1 MYTVPKYG
9 GVGCQKVE
17 ANDYLDAITLYY
29 SLLGYDETMS
39 ITDVKGISCHLVKK
53 FCNFYVGDV
62 KYGITKL
69 YEFIRSAI
77 YDGRVV
83 YDYLRG
89 NNEFIN
95 VDFTLID
102 CVHESSIK
110 GIVNLLIRC
119 KRLLRLLGER
129 ANKGDTITYL
139 RRVFTDRF
147 TLCDSPSVDLNRYT
161 DILYIVT
168 FNGNKSITVE
178 DVIINIKC
186 MMSYICRDNKE
197 ELYKLYDAIRDST
210 SYLDVED
217 ASISLSF
224 DKGCPKDC
232 YYYEIDDSFK
242 GMLKDVKCVGD
253 LQDLLYTFNSMTRYF
268 HDEYDDSITLGKLAG
283 YMLSHAYLSRVGGM
297 SILNTVDTLDS
308 VEYEMIREWSL
319 HKDFIENSCRHIHQS
334 YCVHFL
340 NTFNGY
346 ITNGTMNRLDRIL
359 YLIDKYR
366 DTAILYDKSIVIDD
380 YMLGI
385 SQFIPSK
392 YIEKHCR
399 IEVETALHKMYGVL
413 IMYSMLWNTTI
424 IPLNSV
430 DVFKCLSCMSDDTLT
445 CGSML
450 DVNTDC
456 KVYVRDIVEETDYTH
471 SYCLQYMSDYSGIK
485 TYKEIKESS
494 RVVQYV
500 RDNIKDYVDSLRLLV
515 DGFKKVC
522 SFDTIDKVFLDC
534 EAYEV
539 DRFGYIV
546 KLKHE
551 TSTNVVINCP
561 NLSNTIYHMCM
572 DCFDEGLIH
581 NSLYEM
587 LVALNRLYGY
597 LNDALANMGLR
608 DEYYTVL
615 KDISHELFVV
625 EEMVNRVIG
634 NSKTYVTATVE
645 RSVSKQLV
653 QDFIDN
659 GYVLA
664 VKDGDDIVVY
674 TEDKSQSEVVPK
686 SLHKYFYNIDS
697 IDMLPLVYYVYHCE
711 G

>member
-1 MYTVPKYG
+1 M
-9 GVGCQKVE
+9 
-17 ANDYLDAITLYY
+17 
-29 SLLGYDETMS
+29 
-39 ITDVKGISCHLVKK
+39 
-53 FCNFYVGDV
+53 
-62 KYGITKL
+62 
-69 YEFIRSAI
+69 
-77 YDGRVV
+77 
-83 YDYLRG
+83 
-89 NNEFIN
+89 
-95 VDFTLID
+95 
-102 CVHESSIK
+102 
-110 GIVNLLIRC
+110 IRC
-119 KRLLRLLGER
+119 KRLLRLLEGH
-129 ANKGDTITYL
+129 KDDTITYV
-139 RRVFTDRF
+139 RKTFTNRF

-168 FNGNKSITVE
+168 FNGNKSIAVE
-178 DVIINIKC
+178 DVITNIKC

-197 ELYKLYDAIRDST
+197 ELYKLYEVISEIT
-210 SYLDVED
+210 SYLYVED
-217 ASISLSF
+217 ASIGISF
-224 DKGCPKDC
+224 DRGCPKDC

-253 LQDLLYTFNSMTRYF
+253 LQDLLYAFYVVANYLRG
-268 HDEYDDSITLGKLAG
+268 EGDSITLGKLAG

-319 HKDFIENSCRHIHQS
+319 HKNFIENSCRHIHQS

-380 YMLGI
+380 YMLDI

-399 IEVETALHKMYGVL
+399 IEVETALHKVYGVL
-413 IMYSMLWNTTI
+413 NMYSTLWNTTI

-430 DVFKCLSCMSDDTLT
+430 EVFKCLSCMSDDTLT

-485 TYKEIKESS
+485 TYKEIKESN
-494 RVVQYV
+494 RVVDYV
-500 RDNIKDYVDSLRLLV
+500 KNNIKDYVDSLRLLV
-515 DGFKKVC
+515 DGFKKAC

-539 DRFGYIV
+539 DRFGYTV
-546 KLKHE
+546 KFKDE
-551 TSTNVVINCP
+551 TSTSIIINCP
-561 NLSNTIYHMCM
+561 NISSTIYHMCR
-572 DCFDEGLIH
+572 DCFNEGLVQ
-581 NSLYEM
+581 NTLYKM

-597 LNDALANMGLR
+597 LNDALANVGLR
-608 DEYYTVL
+608 YEYYNLL
-615 KDISHELFVV
+615 KDISHDLFIV
-625 EEMVNRVIG
+625 EEMVNKVMG
-634 NSKTYVTATVE
+634 HSKCVNHKADN
-645 RSVSKQLV
+645 VSKQLV

>member
-17 ANDYLDAITLYY
+17 AKDYLDAITLYY
-29 SLLGYDETMS
+29 SLLGHDEKMS
-39 ITDVKGISCHLVKK
+39 ITDVNGISCHLVKK

-95 VDFTLID
+95 IDFTLIN
-102 CVHESSIK
+102 CVHEKSIK

-119 KRLLRLLGER
+119 KRLLRLLEGH
-129 ANKGDTITYL
+129 KDDTITYV
-139 RRVFTDRF
+139 RKIFTNRF

-168 FNGNKSITVE
+168 FNGNKSISVE
-178 DVIINIKC
+178 DVITNIKC

-197 ELYKLYDAIRDST
+197 ELYKLYEVISEIT
-210 SYLDVED
+210 SYLYVED
-217 ASISLSF
+217 ASIGISF
-224 DKGCPKDC
+224 DMGCPKDC

-253 LQDLLYTFNSMTRYF
+253 LQDLLYAFYVVANYLRG
-268 HDEYDDSITLGKLAG
+268 EGDSITLGKLAG

-319 HKDFIENSCRHIHQS
+319 HKNFIENSCRHIHQS

-380 YMLGI
+380 YMLDI

-399 IEVETALHKMYGVL
+399 IEVETALHKVYGVL
-413 IMYSMLWNTTI
+413 NMYSTLWNTTI

-430 DVFKCLSCMSDDTLT
+430 EVFKCLSCISDDTLT

-485 TYKEIKESS
+485 TYKEIKESN
-494 RVVQYV
+494 RVVYYV
-500 RDNIKDYVDSLRLLV
+500 KNNIKDYVDSLRLLV
-515 DGFKKVC
+515 DGFKKAC

-539 DRFGYIV
+539 DRFGYTV
-546 KLKHE
+546 KFKDE
-551 TSTNVVINCP
+551 TSTSIIINCP
-561 NLSNTIYHMCM
+561 NLSSTIYHMCR
-572 DCFDEGLIH
+572 DCFNEGLVQ
-581 NSLYEM
+581 NTLYKM

-597 LNDALANMGLR
+597 LNDALANMNLR
-608 DEYYTVL
+608 YEYYNLL
-615 KDISHELFVV
+615 KDISHDLFIV
-625 EEMVNRVIG
+625 EEMVNKVMG
-634 NSKTYVTATVE
+634 HSKCVNHKADN
-645 RSVSKQLV
+645 VSKQLV

>member
-1 MYTVPKYG
+1 MYTVAKYG

-17 ANDYLDAITLYY
+17 AKDYLDAITLYY
-29 SLLGYDETMS
+29 SLLGHDEKMS

-95 VDFTLID
+95 VDFTLIN
-102 CVHESSIK
+102 CVHEKSIK

-119 KRLLRLLGER
+119 KRLLRLLEGH
-129 ANKGDTITYL
+129 KDDTITYF
-139 RRVFTDRF
+139 RKTFTNRF

-168 FNGNKSITVE
+168 FNGNKSIAVE
-178 DVIINIKC
+178 DVITNIKC

-197 ELYKLYDAIRDST
+197 ELYKLYEVISEIT
-210 SYLDVED
+210 SYLYVED
-217 ASISLSF
+217 ASIGISF
-224 DKGCPKDC
+224 DRGCPKDC

-253 LQDLLYTFNSMTRYF
+253 LQDLLYAFYVVANYLRG
-268 HDEYDDSITLGKLAG
+268 EGDSITLGKLAG

-319 HKDFIENSCRHIHQS
+319 HKNFIENSCRHIHQS

-366 DTAILYDKSIVIDD
+366 DTAILYDKSIVIND
-380 YMLGI
+380 YMLDI

-399 IEVETALHKMYGVL
+399 IEVETALHKVYGVL
-413 IMYSMLWNTTI
+413 NMYSTLWNTTI

-430 DVFKCLSCMSDDTLT
+430 EVFKCLSCMSDDTLT

-485 TYKEIKESS
+485 TYKEIKESN
-494 RVVQYV
+494 RVMHYV
-500 RDNIKDYVDSLRLLV
+500 KDNIKNYIDSLRLLIS
-515 DGFKKVC
+515 GFKEVC
-522 SFDTIDKVFLDC
+522 SYKGIDKVFLDC
-534 EAYEV
+534 ESQQI
-539 DRFGYIV
+539 DCFGYMIALHNGKNRRV
-546 KLKHE
+546 
-551 TSTNVVINCP
+551 SINCP
-561 NLSNTIYHMCM
+561 NLSSTIYHMCM
-572 DCFDEGLIH
+572 DCFHEGLTE

-597 LNDALANMGLR
+597 LNDALANVGLR
-608 DEYYTVL
+608 DEYYEVL
-615 KDISHELFVV
+615 KDISHDLFVV
-625 EEMVNRVIG
+625 EEMVNKVMG
-634 NSKTYVTATVE
+634 HSKCVNHKADN
-645 RSVSKQLV
+645 VSKQLV

>member
-1 MYTVPKYG
+1 MYTVAKYG
-9 GVGCQKVE
+9 GVGCQKVN
-17 ANDYLDAITLYY
+17 AKDYLDAITLYY
-29 SLLGYDETMS
+29 SLLGHDEKMS

-83 YDYLRG
+83 YDYLWG

-95 VDFTLID
+95 VDFTLIN
-102 CVHESSIK
+102 CVHEKSIK

-119 KRLLRLLGER
+119 KRLLRLLEGH
-129 ANKGDTITYL
+129 KDDTITYV
-139 RRVFTDRF
+139 RKTFTNRF

-168 FNGNKSITVE
+168 FNGNKSIVVE
-178 DVIINIKC
+178 DVITNIKC

-197 ELYKLYDAIRDST
+197 ELYKLYEVISEIT
-210 SYLDVED
+210 SYLYVED
-217 ASISLSF
+217 ASIGISF
-224 DKGCPKDC
+224 DRGCPKDC

-253 LQDLLYTFNSMTRYF
+253 LQDLLYAFYVVANYF
-268 HDEYDDSITLGKLAG
+268 HDDYDDSITLGKFAG

-319 HKDFIENSCRHIHQS
+319 YKDFIENSCRHIHQS
-334 YCVHFL
+334 YCVSVL
-340 NTFNGY
+340 NTYNGY

-366 DTAILYDKSIVIDD
+366 DTVILYDKSVVIDD
-380 YMLGI
+380 YMLDI

-399 IEVETALHKMYGVL
+399 IEVETALHKVYCVL
-413 IMYSMLWNTTI
+413 NMYSTLWNTTI

-430 DVFKCLSCMSDDTLT
+430 EVFKCLSCMSDDTLT

-456 KVYVRDIVEETDYTH
+456 KVYVHDIVEETDYTH

-494 RVVQYV
+494 RVVDYV
-500 RDNIKDYVDSLRLLV
+500 KNNIKEYVDSLRLLV

-522 SFDTIDKVFLDC
+522 SFDTVDKVFLDC
-534 EAYEV
+534 DEYEV
-539 DRFGYIV
+539 DRFGYTV
-546 KLKHE
+546 KFKNE
-551 TSTNVVINCP
+551 TSTGIIINCP
-561 NLSNTIYHMCM
+561 NLSSTIYHMCM
-572 DCFDEGLIH
+572 DCFQEGLVH
-581 NSLYEM
+581 NTLYEM

-597 LNDALANMGLR
+597 LNDALANVGLR
-608 DEYYTVL
+608 YEYYNLL
-615 KDISHELFVV
+615 KDISHDLFIV
-625 EEMVNRVIG
+625 EEMVNKVMG
-634 NSKTYVTATVE
+634 NSKCVNHKVDT
-645 RSVSKQLV
+645 VSKQLV

-659 GYVLA
+659 GYVLV

-674 TEDKSQSEVVPK
+674 NDDKSQSEVVPK

>member
-17 ANDYLDAITLYY
+17 AKDYLDAITLYY
-29 SLLGYDETMS
+29 TLLGHNEKMS
-39 ITDVKGISCHLVKK
+39 ITDINGISCHLVKK

-83 YDYLRG
+83 YDYLCG
-89 NNEFIN
+89 NSEFIN
-95 VDFTLID
+95 VDFTLIN
-102 CVHESSIK
+102 CVHEKSIK

-119 KRLLRLLGER
+119 KRLLRLLEGH
-129 ANKGDTITYL
+129 KDDTITYV
-139 RRVFTDRF
+139 RKIFTNRF
-147 TLCDSPSVDLNRYT
+147 ILCDSPSVDLNRYT

-168 FNGNKSITVE
+168 FNGNKSIAVE
-178 DVIINIKC
+178 DVITNIKC

-197 ELYKLYDAIRDST
+197 ELYKLYEVISEIT
-210 SYLDVED
+210 SYLYVED
-217 ASISLSF
+217 ASIGISF
-224 DKGCPKDC
+224 DRGCPKDC

-253 LQDLLYTFNSMTRYF
+253 LQDLLYAFYVVANYLRG
-268 HDEYDDSITLGKLAG
+268 EGDSITLGKLAG

-319 HKDFIENSCRHIHQS
+319 HKNFIENSCRHIHQS

-380 YMLGI
+380 YMLDI

-399 IEVETALHKMYGVL
+399 IEVETALHKVYGVL
-413 IMYSMLWNTTI
+413 NMYSTLWNTTI

-430 DVFKCLSCMSDDTLT
+430 EVFKCLSCMSDDTLT

-485 TYKEIKESS
+485 TYKEIKESN
-494 RVVQYV
+494 RVVDYV
-500 RDNIKDYVDSLRLLV
+500 KNNIKDYVDSLRLLV
-515 DGFKKVC
+515 NGFKEVC
-522 SFDTIDKVFLDC
+522 SYKGIDKVFLDC
-534 EAYEV
+534 ESQQI
-539 DRFGYIV
+539 DCFGYMIDLHNG
-546 KLKHE
+546 K
-551 TSTNVVINCP
+551 NRRVIIDCP
-561 NLSNTIYHMCM
+561 NPSSTIYHMCM
-572 DCFDEGLIH
+572 DCFHEGLTE

-597 LNDALANMGLR
+597 LNDALANVGLR
-608 DEYYTVL
+608 DEYYEVL
-615 KDISHELFVV
+615 KDISHDLFVV
-625 EEMVNRVIG
+625 EEMFNKVMGHSKCVNHKAD
-634 NSKTYVTATVE
+634 N
-645 RSVSKQLV
+645 VSKQLV

>member
-17 ANDYLDAITLYY
+17 AKDYLDAITLYY
-29 SLLGYDETMS
+29 SLLGHDEKMS
-39 ITDVKGISCHLVKK
+39 ITDVNGISCHLVKK

-95 VDFTLID
+95 VDFTLIN
-102 CVHESSIK
+102 CVHEKSIK
-110 GIVNLLIRC
+110 GIVNLLIHC
-119 KRLLRLLGER
+119 KRLLRLLEGH
-129 ANKGDTITYL
+129 KDDTITYV
-139 RRVFTDRF
+139 RKTFTNRF

-168 FNGNKSITVE
+168 FNGNKSIAVE
-178 DVIINIKC
+178 DVITNIKC

-197 ELYKLYDAIRDST
+197 ELYKLYEVISEIT
-210 SYLDVED
+210 SYLYVED
-217 ASISLSF
+217 ASIGISF
-224 DKGCPKDC
+224 DRGCPKDC

-253 LQDLLYTFNSMTRYF
+253 LQDLLYAFYVVANYLRG
-268 HDEYDDSITLGKLAG
+268 EGDSITLGKLAG

-319 HKDFIENSCRHIHQS
+319 HKNFIENSCRHIHQS

-380 YMLGI
+380 YMLDI

-399 IEVETALHKMYGVL
+399 IEVETALHKVYGVL
-413 IMYSMLWNTTI
+413 NMYSTLWNTTI

-430 DVFKCLSCMSDDTLT
+430 EVFKCLSCMSDDTLT

-485 TYKEIKESS
+485 TYKEIKESN
-494 RVVQYV
+494 RVVDYV
-500 RDNIKDYVDSLRLLV
+500 KNNIKDYVDSLRLLV
-515 DGFKKVC
+515 DGFKKAC

-539 DRFGYIV
+539 DRFGYTV
-546 KLKHE
+546 KFKDE
-551 TSTNVVINCP
+551 TSTSIIINCP
-561 NLSNTIYHMCM
+561 NLSSTIYHMCR
-572 DCFDEGLIH
+572 DCFNEGLVQ
-581 NSLYEM
+581 NTLYKM

-597 LNDALANMGLR
+597 LNDALANVGLR
-608 DEYYTVL
+608 YEYYNLL
-615 KDISHELFVV
+615 KDISHDLFIV
-625 EEMVNRVIG
+625 EEMVNKVMG
-634 NSKTYVTATVE
+634 HSKCVNHKVD
-645 RSVSKQLV
+645 SVSKQLV

-711 G
+711 GY

>member
-17 ANDYLDAITLYY
+17 AKDYLDAITLYY
-29 SLLGYDETMS
+29 TLLGHDEKMS

-95 VDFTLID
+95 VDFTLIN
-102 CVHESSIK
+102 CVHEKSIK

-119 KRLLRLLGER
+119 KRLLRLLEGH
-129 ANKGDTITYL
+129 KDDTVTYV
-139 RRVFTDRF
+139 RKTFTNRF
-147 TLCDSPSVDLNRYT
+147 TLCDSPYVDLNRYE

-168 FNGNKSITVE
+168 FNGNKSIAVE
-178 DVIINIKC
+178 DVITNIKC
-186 MMSYICRDNKE
+186 MMSYICRENKE
-197 ELYKLYDAIRDST
+197 ELYKLYEVISEIT
-210 SYLDVED
+210 SYLYVED
-217 ASISLSF
+217 ASIGISF
-224 DKGCPKDC
+224 DRGCPKDC

-253 LQDLLYTFNSMTRYF
+253 LQDLLYAFYVVANYLRG
-268 HDEYDDSITLGKLAG
+268 EGDSITLGKLAG

-319 HKDFIENSCRHIHQS
+319 HKNFIENSCRHIHQS

-380 YMLGI
+380 YMLDI

-399 IEVETALHKMYGVL
+399 IEVETALHKVYGVL
-413 IMYSMLWNTTI
+413 NMYSTLWNTTI

-430 DVFKCLSCMSDDTLT
+430 EVFKCLSCMSDDTLT

-485 TYKEIKESS
+485 TYKEIKEIKESN
-494 RVVQYV
+494 RVVDYV
-500 RDNIKDYVDSLRLLV
+500 KNNIKDYVDSLRLLV
-515 DGFKKVC
+515 NGFKEVC
-522 SFDTIDKVFLDC
+522 SYRGVDKVFLDC
-534 EAYEV
+534 ESQQI
-539 DRFGYIV
+539 DCFGYMISLHNGKNRRV
-546 KLKHE
+546 
-551 TSTNVVINCP
+551 SINCP
-561 NLSNTIYHMCM
+561 NLSSTIYHMCM
-572 DCFDEGLIH
+572 DCFHEGFTE

-597 LNDALANMGLR
+597 LNDALANVGLR
-608 DEYYTVL
+608 DEYYEVL
-615 KDISHELFVV
+615 KDISHDLFVV
-625 EEMVNRVIG
+625 EEMFNKVMGHSKCVNHKAD
-634 NSKTYVTATVE
+634 N
-645 RSVSKQLV
+645 VSKQLV

-711 G
+711 GY

>member
-17 ANDYLDAITLYY
+17 AKDYLDAITLYY
-29 SLLGYDETMS
+29 SLLGHDEKMS
-39 ITDVKGISCHLVKK
+39 ITDVNGISCHLVKK

-83 YDYLRG
+83 YDYLWG

-95 VDFTLID
+95 VDFTLIN
-102 CVHESSIK
+102 CVHEKSIK

-119 KRLLRLLGER
+119 KRLLRLLEGH
-129 ANKGDTITYL
+129 KDDTITYV
-139 RRVFTDRF
+139 RKIFTNRF
-147 TLCDSPSVDLNRYT
+147 TLCDSPSVGLNRYT

-168 FNGNKSITVE
+168 FNGNKSIAVE
-178 DVIINIKC
+178 DVITNIKC

-197 ELYKLYDAIRDST
+197 ELYKLYEVISEIT
-210 SYLDVED
+210 SYLYVED
-217 ASISLSF
+217 ASIGISF
-224 DKGCPKDC
+224 DRGCPKDC

-253 LQDLLYTFNSMTRYF
+253 LQDLLYAFYVVANYLRG
-268 HDEYDDSITLGKLAG
+268 EGDSITLGKLAG

-319 HKDFIENSCRHIHQS
+319 HKNFIENSCRHIHQS

-380 YMLGI
+380 YMLDI

-399 IEVETALHKMYGVL
+399 IEVETALHKVYGVL
-413 IMYSMLWNTTI
+413 NMYSTLWNTTI

-430 DVFKCLSCMSDDTLT
+430 EVFKCLSCMSDDTLT

-485 TYKEIKESS
+485 TYKEIKESN
-494 RVVQYV
+494 RVVDYV
-500 RDNIKDYVDSLRLLV
+500 KNNIKDYVDSLRLLV
-515 DGFKKVC
+515 DGFKKAC

-539 DRFGYIV
+539 DRFGYTV
-546 KLKHE
+546 KFKDE
-551 TSTNVVINCP
+551 TSTSIIINCP
-561 NLSNTIYHMCM
+561 NLSSTIYHMCR
-572 DCFDEGLIH
+572 DCFNEGLVQ
-581 NSLYEM
+581 NTLYKI

-597 LNDALANMGLR
+597 LNDALANVGLR
-608 DEYYTVL
+608 DEYYEVL
-615 KDISHELFVV
+615 KDISHDLFVV
-625 EEMVNRVIG
+625 EEMFNKVMGHSKCVNHKAD
-634 NSKTYVTATVE
+634 N
-645 RSVSKQLV
+645 VSKQLV

>member
-1 MYTVPKYG
+1 MYIVPKYG

-17 ANDYLDAITLYY
+17 AKDYLDAITLYY
-29 SLLGYDETMS
+29 TLLGHDEKMS
-39 ITDVKGISCHLVKK
+39 IIDVKGISCHLVKK

-95 VDFTLID
+95 VDFTLIN
-102 CVHESSIK
+102 CVHEKSIK

-119 KRLLRLLGER
+119 KRLLRLLEGH
-129 ANKGDTITYL
+129 KDDTITYV
-139 RRVFTDRF
+139 RKTFTNRF
-147 TLCDSPSVDLNRYT
+147 TLCDSPYVDLNRYE

-168 FNGNKSITVE
+168 FNGSKSIAVE
-178 DVIINIKC
+178 DVITNIKC
-186 MMSYICRDNKE
+186 MMSYICRENKE
-197 ELYKLYDAIRDST
+197 ELYKLYEVISEIT
-210 SYLDVED
+210 SYLYVED
-217 ASISLSF
+217 ASIGISF
-224 DKGCPKDC
+224 DRGCPKDC

-253 LQDLLYTFNSMTRYF
+253 LQDLLYAFYVVANYLRG
-268 HDEYDDSITLGKLAG
+268 EGDSITLGKLAV

-308 VEYEMIREWSL
+308 VEYEMIREWGL
-319 HKDFIENSCRHIHQS
+319 HKNFIENSCRHIHQS

-380 YMLGI
+380 YMLDI

-399 IEVETALHKMYGVL
+399 IEVETALHKVYGVL
-413 IMYSMLWNTTI
+413 NMYSTLWNTTI

-430 DVFKCLSCMSDDTLT
+430 EVFKCLSCMSDDTLT

-494 RVVQYV
+494 RVVDYV
-500 RDNIKDYVDSLRLLV
+500 KNNIKDYVDSLRLLV
-515 DGFKKVC
+515 DGFKKAC

-539 DRFGYIV
+539 DRFGYTV
-546 KLKHE
+546 KFKNE
-551 TSTNVVINCP
+551 TSTSIIINCP
-561 NLSNTIYHMCM
+561 NLSSTIYHMCM
-572 DCFDEGLIH
+572 DCFHEGFTE

-597 LNDALANMGLR
+597 LNDALANVGLR
-608 DEYYTVL
+608 DEYYEVL
-615 KDISHELFVV
+615 KDISHDLFVV
-625 EEMVNRVIG
+625 EEMFNKVMGHSKCVNLKAD
-634 NSKTYVTATVE
+634 N
-645 RSVSKQLV
+645 VSKQLV

>member
-1 MYTVPKYG
+1 MYTVPKDKG
-9 GVGCQKVE
+9 LGCQKVN
-17 ANDYLDAITLYY
+17 AKDYLDAITLYY
-29 SLLGYDETMS
+29 TLLGHDEKMS

-95 VDFTLID
+95 VDFTLIK
-102 CVHESSIK
+102 CVHEKSIK

-119 KRLLRLLGER
+119 KRLLRLLEGH
-129 ANKGDTITYL
+129 KDDTITYV
-139 RRVFTDRF
+139 RKTFTNRF
-147 TLCDSPSVDLNRYT
+147 TLCNSPSVDMSRYE

-168 FNGNKSITVE
+168 FNGSKSIAVE
-178 DVIINIKC
+178 DVITNIKC
-186 MMSYICRDNKE
+186 MMSYICRENKE
-197 ELYKLYDAIRDST
+197 ELYKLYEVISEIT
-210 SYLDVED
+210 SYLYVED
-217 ASISLSF
+217 ASIGISF
-224 DKGCPKDC
+224 DRGCPKDC

-253 LQDLLYTFNSMTRYF
+253 LQDLLYAFYVVANYLRG
-268 HDEYDDSITLGKLAG
+268 EGDSITLGKLAM

-319 HKDFIENSCRHIHQS
+319 HKNFIENSCRHIHQS

-380 YMLGI
+380 YMLDI

-399 IEVETALHKMYGVL
+399 IEVETALHKVYGVL
-413 IMYSMLWNTTI
+413 NMYSTLWNTTI

-430 DVFKCLSCMSDDTLT
+430 EVFKRLSCMSDDTLT

-494 RVVQYV
+494 RVVDYV
-500 RDNIKDYVDSLRLLV
+500 KNNIKDYVDSLRLLV
-515 DGFKKVC
+515 DGFKKAC

-534 EAYEV
+534 ESQQI
-539 DRFGYIV
+539 DCFGYMIALHNGKNRRV
-546 KLKHE
+546 
-551 TSTNVVINCP
+551 SINCP
-561 NLSNTIYHMCM
+561 NLSSTIYHMCM
-572 DCFDEGLIH
+572 DCFHEGLTE

-597 LNDALANMGLR
+597 LNDALANVGLR
-608 DEYYTVL
+608 DEYYEVL
-615 KDISHELFVV
+615 KDISHDLFVV
-625 EEMVNRVIG
+625 EEMFNKVMGHSKCVNHKAD
-634 NSKTYVTATVE
+634 N
-645 RSVSKQLV
+645 VSKQLV
-653 QDFIDN
+653 KDFIDN